1 MTSRVL
7 DPVLWLLALA
17 VLAAVATAVRFRA
30 ESLDGKRRVASLETS
45 LRMERDAVEARD
57 DEVRHLAQQQ
67 VPHLI
72 HTVLSG
78 QQAAAPP
85 SLHPGLSKSEFGRA
99 LTEVLRTV
107 HETTVQSADR
117 AENVTR
123 TTLGTFIRAIQ
134 PLVNELQGAVE
145 VMVERHHDPKVLA
158 DAIEISHG
166 GNQLAR
172 RLQAFSVLIGS
183 WPGRQRDPA
192 PLIDVVRGGV
202 SRIRDYDRIEITG
215 EAPFAVTSR
224 AVEPI
229 VLSLAEL
236 LDNAARHSE
245 PGTKVQVWYVS
256 AANGVTVFID
266 DAGIGMTPEN
276 RANAGLLLASGQR
289 IWITQMRNPPQLGFV
304 TAGQY
309 ADRYGFRAGADQISA
324 TGGVRAW
331 VFIPQELL
339 VPLADVPKAAEQAR
353 THPPVTTPAPVPP
366 AEPAS
371 ATDIPP
377 QYPTR
382 ADSGLPQRT
391 RQGARPRHAAS
402 PAHEPQTP
410 SDGGRAV
417 GAFLRGVERAGAQ
430 GGHPSD
436 PGPHLPEEGNHTHDD
451 R

>member
-7 DPVLWLLALA
+7 DPVLWLLTLA
-17 VLAAVATAVRFRA
+17 VVAAVAMAVRFRA
-30 ESLDGKRRVASLETS
+30 ASLDGKRRVASLETS
-45 LRMERDAVEARD
+45 LRMERAAVEARD
-57 DEVRHLAQQQ
+57 DEVRHLAHQQ
-67 VPHLI
+67 VPSLI
-72 HTVLSG
+72 HAVLSG
-78 QQAAAPP
+78 QQAATPP
-85 SLHPGLSKSEFGRA
+85 ALHPELSNSDFGRA
-99 LTEVLRTV
+99 LAEVLRTV

-145 VMVERHHDPKVLA
+145 GMVERHHDPKVLA

-276 RANAGLLLASGQR
+276 RANAGLLLTGGQQ

-309 ADRYGFRAGADQISA
+309 AARYGFRAGADQVSA

-339 VPLADVPKAAEQAR
+339 VPLSDVPKAEQAR
-353 THPPVTTPAPVPP
+353 MHASVTAFAPAPP
-366 AEPAS
+366 AEPDTAH
-371 ATDIPP
+371 DVPP

-391 RQGARPRHAAS
+391 RQGARPRHAAA
-402 PAHEPQTP
+402 PVHETQPP

-417 GAFLRGVERAGAQ
+417 GAFLRGVERAGTQ
-430 GGHPSD
+430 GGQRSGT
-436 PGPHLPEEGNHTHDD
+436 GPHHYEEEGNHTDD
-451 R
+451 ER